1 MKYLLTIAL
10 LSFVTVAYA
19 DDLTL
24 KVAPAEADVIWKGLR
39 KLPVEE
45 VEVIMGKLRQQ
56 VVEQTQPKKVE
67 ETPKPEFPPNDDM
80 VKRSK

>member
-10 LSFVTVAYA
+10 LLTATTATYA

-24 KVAPAEADVIWKGLR
+24 KVAPAEADLIWKGLR

-45 VEVIMGKLRQQ
+45 VEVIMGKVRQQ
-56 VVEQTQPKKVE
+56 VMEQTQPKKVE
-67 ETPKPEFPPNDDM
+67 EPAKKE
-80 VKRSK
+80 